1 MAENI
6 LVTREDLSDG
16 ARLIQELD
24 QVKFPVTAAFWAYDT
39 LLERWRFII
48 AAPPA
53 AIESLI
59 SAYGVIQKAITD
71 NGLGIALDR
80 VSLIPDTDPT
90 LTNLQALGKSD
101 AQDVVE
107 VSVGRAEVAG
117 RVLDDIHV
125 YRSDALRYER
135 AVITALQRMQPSNAI
150 LRIGAHARVSPD
162 RPNREA
168 DAILDDGER
177 LIIIEIKSVSRLLGS
192 REVFQVEGF
201 LHSYERMLGR
211 RVAAMIISLNGFS
224 VAAIEE
230 ASNFRIG
237 LVQWRG
243 PEDDQ
248 LLQHALEEARAA

>member
-1 MAENI
+1 MI
-6 LVTREDLSDG
+6 GVTTGTVPG

-24 QVKFPVTAAFWAYDT
+24 QINFPVTAAFWAYD
-39 LLERWRFII
+39 LQLERWRFII

-59 SAYGVIQKAITD
+59 NAYGVIQKAISD

-80 VSLIPDTDPT
+80 VSLISDNDPT
-90 LTNLQALGKSD
+90 LANLQALGKSD

-107 VSVGRAEVAG
+107 VSVGRTEVAG

-135 AVITALQRMQPSNAI
+135 AVIAALQRLQPPNVI
-150 LRIGAHARVSPD
+150 LRTGD
-162 RPNREA
+162 RAQVPPSRQA

-177 LIIIEIKSVSRLLGS
+177 LVIVEIKAVSRLLGI
-192 REVFQVEGF
+192 REVFQAEGH
-201 LHSYERMLGR
+201 LRSYERTFGR
-211 RVAAMIISLNGFS
+211 RVAAMIVSRNGFS
-224 VAAIEE
+224 VSAIEE
-230 ASNFRIG
+230 AHNSRVS
-237 LVQWRG
+237 LVQWTG

-248 LLQHALEEARAA
+248 LLGRALAEALSA

>member
-6 LVTREDLSDG
+6 LVTQEDLADG

-24 QVKFPVTAAFWAYDT
+24 QADFPVTAAFWAYDPQ
-39 LLERWRFII
+39 LERWRFII
-48 AAPPA
+48 AAPSA

-59 SAYGVIQKAITD
+59 SAYGVIQKAISD
-71 NGLGIALDR
+71 NGLGITLDR
-80 VSLIPDTDPT
+80 VSLMSDNDPT
-90 LTNLQALGKSD
+90 LANLQALGKSD

-135 AVITALQRMQPSNAI
+135 AVIAALQRVQPSNAI
-150 LRIGAHARVSPD
+150 LRTGERAQVSPD
-162 RPNREA
+162 RAA
-168 DAILDDGER
+168 DAILDDGQR
-177 LIIIEIKSVSRLLGS
+177 FIIVEIKAVSRLLGI

-201 LHSYERMLGR
+201 LRSYERTLGR
-211 RVAAMIISLNGFS
+211 HVAAMIVSRNGFS
-224 VAAIEE
+224 VSAIEE
-230 ASNFRIG
+230 AHNSHIS
-237 LVQWRG
+237 LVQWAG

-248 LLQHALEEARAA
+248 LLQRALEEARAA